1 MAKYYLLRIQDGSKK
16 MIKFV
21 TSNLTN
27 KNS

>member
-1 MAKYYLLRIQDGSKK
+1 MAKYFYLESKTVREK